1 MRVIFKCDICGMT
14 GNHNVRCPN
23 YIPHKA
29 VHYCSYCGEGIYNGE
44 EYIESLSGEYCHYD
58 CIHGIRDLLEWLGHE
73 VKIMEDNY

>member
-1 MRVIFKCDICGMT
+1 MLLRLCDLCKQSSC
-14 GNHNVRCPN
+14 RFQCPN
-23 YIPHKA
+23 YKPA
-29 VHYCSYCGEGIYNGE
+29 VPIYYCSYCGEGIYNGE

>member
-1 MRVIFKCDICGMT
+1 MLLRLCDLCQQSPC
-14 GNHNVRCPN
+14 RFQCSN
-23 YIPHKA
+23 YKPTVQIY
-29 VHYCSYCGEGIYNGE
+29 YCSYCGEGIYNGE